1 MRIVYITG
9 PYMGTDYLSI
19 DRNITRA
26 REAAAWLANNG
37 IGFFCPHM
45 NSAHFEAITPD
56 VPPDFW
62 YELDL
67 RFLDACDALL
77 LIEGWEDSKGS
88 RAEKEHAEKRGMPV
102 FVFQHFFSLSGGDA
116 FKEWAR

>member
-1 MRIVYITG
+1 MKRVYIAGAYTAA
-9 PYMGTDYLSI
+9 DYLGVE
-19 DRNITRA
+19 DNI
-26 REAAAWLANNG
+26 AAARRVAAQLASKG